1 MQMQERKRK
10 PGGGRKPSATGYVKK
25 NINISPEANAILE
38 TLPFGQSTVFVSA
51 AIIEFANAKNN
62 G

>member
-1 MQMQERKRK
+1 MKIKRKRK

-25 NINISPEANAILE
+25 NINITPEANAILE
-38 TLPFGQSTVFVSA
+38 TLTFGQTTVFVSA
-51 AIIEFANAKNN
+51 AIIEFANNDNN